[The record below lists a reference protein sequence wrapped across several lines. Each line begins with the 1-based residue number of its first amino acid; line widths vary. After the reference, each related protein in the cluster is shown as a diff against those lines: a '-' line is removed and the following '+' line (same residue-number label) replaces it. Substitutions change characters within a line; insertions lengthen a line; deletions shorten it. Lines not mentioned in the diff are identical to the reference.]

1 MKTVKYITLLLLI
14 LSFGCSTFK
23 TATKQNQDNFVEN
36 LPDSYLQADLRE
48 SLSTNEWW
56 YAFDNSE
63 LNGLINVAFTNNLDL
78 AKAWTRLRQAE
89 SLAKKSGSAK
99 YPDLSLGADAG
110 YRDEKQN
117 DSSEAYGLGLA
128 ASYELDIWGKIRA
141 SSNSKNLLTMATAE
155 DVNATALLLSGS
167 ITDTW
172 LSIKAS
178 QERLKLLEEQV
189 KSNMKTLELLKTRWR
204 VSLAAS
210 VDVYQQE
217 QILAQSK
224 SLIPQAKQSL
234 EISKQ
239 QLAYLMGFPPQ
250 ATIIIN
256 SDGLPTLPTIP
267 NTGIPA
273 DLLAS
278 RPDIKSAWLRVES
291 ADWNVVAAKADRL
304 PSISLTGSFS
314 YDNPDLNRL
323 FDNWVLNL
331 VGSLTAPLIDGGRRR
346 AEVAY
351 QEALTDQSFIEY
363 KDTVLNAMK
372 EVENALTIEIHQK
385 KYLANV
391 EVQEEYA
398 AKTLSEAAQR
408 YQKGI
413 TDYLPV
419 LSALTSKQNLERN
432 IITIEETILL
442 NRVALYKALG
452 GQINIK
458 SKN

>member
-14 LSFGCSTFK
+14 LNFGCSTFK
-23 TATKQNQDNFVEN
+23 TDTKQDNDSFVEN
-36 LPDSYLQADLRE
+36 LPGEYLQTDLRE

-63 LNGLINVAFTNNLDL
+63 LNGLINVAFTNNLNL
-78 AKAWTRLRQAE
+78 AKAWARLSQAE
-89 SLAKKSGSAK
+89 SLAQKTSSAK
-99 YPDLSLGADAG
+99 YPDLSVSADAG

-117 DSSEAYGLGLA
+117 DSGESYGLGLVA
-128 ASYELDIWGKIRA
+128 AYELDIWGKIRA

-167 ITDTW
+167 IADIW
-172 LSIKAS
+172 LRIKAS
-178 QERLKLLEEQV
+178 HEQLKLLKEQV
-189 KSNMKTLELLKTRWR
+189 KANTQTLELLKTRWK
-204 VSLAAS
+204 VSLAAA
-210 VDVYQQE
+210 VDVFQQE

-224 SLIPQAKQSL
+224 SLIPQAEQSL

-250 ATIIIN
+250 STIPIK
-256 SDGLPTLPTIP
+256 SDGLPALPTIP
-267 NTGIPA
+267 NTGIPS

-314 YDNPDLNRL
+314 YDNPDLNNL

-331 VGSLTAPLIDGGRRR
+331 VASLTAPLIDGGRRR

-351 QEALTDQSFIEY
+351 QEAITDQTFIEY

-372 EVENALTIEIHQK
+372 EVENALTIENHQK
-385 KYLANV
+385 RYLANI

-398 AKTLSEAAQR
+398 VKTLTEAAQR

-419 LSALTSKQNLERN
+419 LSALSAKQNLERN
-432 IITIEETILL
+432 IITIEENILL
-442 NRVALYKALG
+442 NRIAL
-452 GQINIK
+452 
-458 SKN
+458 